1 MSSGAQPVDI
11 HVRLPPGTS
20 SVEIQMRMNIAASV
34 QPQPVNIVQVQRAAA
49 AAQPAAAAAV
59 GQAPVQRAQ
68 PAAAAAVGQ
77 APAAAPG
84 AIPVAPAAAAAIP
97 AAAAA
102 AAAIPAAAGQ
112 AAAAAIMGGGVDEAN
127 EFGWPANKPWDSP
140 NFRIAGYNHPS
151 CHSSHTLRRYRSVD
165 ICILRG
171 AYHELRA
178 SPKMA
183 SPCSGV
189 RGPYGRACI
198 LHMRKGLHPRG
209 DSEFCW

>member
-1 MSSGAQPVDI
+1 MS
-11 HVRLPPGTS
+11 
-20 SVEIQMRMNIAASV
+20 
-34 QPQPVNIVQVQRAAA
+34 
-49 AAQPAAAAAV
+49 
-59 GQAPVQRAQ
+59 
-68 PAAAAAVGQ
+68 
-77 APAAAPG
+77 
-84 AIPVAPAAAAAIP
+84 AAAAIP

-112 AAAAAIMGGGVDEAN
+112 AAAAAMGGGVDEAN

-165 ICILRG
+165 ICILCG

-189 RGPYGRACI
+189 RGPYGPRATVCSNGRVLHIIPSIIVCI
-198 LHMRKGLHPRG
+198 ILAVYQWRLKLPGHM
-209 DSEFCW
+209 S